1 MPFAPGEISRTM
13 RSKIKMHTEGK
24 GDEIWE
30 SCRSVRACVRAHLMD
45 ECFNFPPLESL
56 MGDEPKVACKVRR
69 THQTHRQDGGET
81 GTPAERKAG
90 RWRGQEV

>member
-1 MPFAPGEISRTM
+1 ME
-13 RSKIKMHTEGK
+13 KLQK
-24 GDEIWE
+24 
-30 SCRSVRACVRAHLMD
+30 RAHLRAHLMD

-81 GTPAERKAG
+81 GTPAERKLG
-90 RWRGQEV
+90 RWRGQEVFIFKAARTFFEAFFMVVPDCEFC